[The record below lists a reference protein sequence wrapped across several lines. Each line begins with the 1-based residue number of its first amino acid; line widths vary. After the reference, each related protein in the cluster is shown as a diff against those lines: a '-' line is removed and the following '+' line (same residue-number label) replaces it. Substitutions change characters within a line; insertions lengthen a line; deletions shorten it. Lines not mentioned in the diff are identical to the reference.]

1 MRINFSKS
9 VKKTVAE
16 RNGFRCSFP
25 GCDSTTIGPGAALHD
40 AMSTG
45 VAAHIYSA
53 SPEGPRGQATL
64 AAHDL
69 VGIGNALW
77 LCANHARVI
86 DANRGVEFPP
96 TRLHSFK
103 TAHEARIAFEQRGGS
118 FKFGWLQ
125 SLVVQ
130 ESPLFVSRSRL
141 DFGRTTMVV
150 GANASGKTALCE
162 WLAGCTEISYLKRW
176 SPAGRN
182 GKRTQVKYEALN
194 PLPLDW
200 TVRIYEK
207 NNIQFDVNGF
217 PTPRLN
223 VPYAFIHAPER
234 PYLYRP
240 NADEETVSAYLA
252 KWLRIDVALVH
263 NVVRS
268 LATRGGHHIHNPRFV
283 ERDDQEALLV
293 DVDGTHPGLA
303 FQDLS
308 DTEQIRVVIEM
319 AVERARFEAQR
330 QPTIV
335 LVDCMARF
343 DRRQFEDYAEFIA
356 AQTRQF
362 QAVVTAPMR
371 TNFPPVPLVEGL
383 HVARLRG
390 HTANV
395 TIE

>member
-9 VKKTVAE
+9 VKKRVAE

-25 GCDSTTIGPGAALHD
+25 GCDSTTIGPSAAPHD
-40 AMSTG
+40 AISTG

-69 VGIGNALW
+69 AGIGNALW
-77 LCANHARVI
+77 LCANHARLI

-103 TAHEARIAFEQRGGS
+103 TVHEARIAFEQRGVY
-118 FKFGWLQ
+118 FKSGWLQ

-130 ESPLFVSRSRL
+130 ESPLFISGSRL
-141 DFGRTTMVV
+141 DFGGTTVVV

-162 WLAGCTEISYLKRW
+162 WLAGCTEISFLKRW

-200 TVRIYEK
+200 TVRIYDK
-207 NNIQFDVNGF
+207 NNIQFAVNGF
-217 PTPRLN
+217 ATPRLN
-223 VPYAFIHAPER
+223 VPYAFIYAPER
-234 PYLYRP
+234 LDRYRP
-240 NADEETVSAYLA
+240 NAEDETVSAYLA
-252 KWLRIDVALVH
+252 RWLRIDVALVH

-268 LATRGGHHIHNPRFV
+268 LATRGGYHIHNPRFV
-283 ERDDQEALLV
+283 DRDDQEALLV
-293 DVDGTHPGLA
+293 DVDGTRPGLA

-308 DTEQIRVVIEM
+308 DSEQNRVVIEM
-319 AVERARFEAQR
+319 AVELARFEAER
-330 QPTIV
+330 QPTIL

-343 DRRQFEDYAEFIA
+343 DRWQFQDYAEFIA

-362 QAVVTAPMR
+362 QAVVTVPVR
-371 TNFPPVPLVEGL
+371 THFPPVSLVAGL